1 MGIRKGCGDSS
12 VGDGCPAH
20 QERASFSSGPAAPAL
35 GVNATVCGNT
45 GFRSQGGGPG
55 AGGLPLPLGS
65 PHWASWD
72 HPSTGQRADSSP
84 SPRGDLQ
91 VDTGAGGFSPE
102 KCARSLDTH
111 ASPVRQMHRGY
122 RRRGG
127 LYPPKLLG
135 PSPPRPGPQDV
146 TEVPDT

>member
-1 MGIRKGCGDSS
+1 M
-12 VGDGCPAH
+12 
-20 QERASFSSGPAAPAL
+20 
-35 GVNATVCGNT
+35 
-45 GFRSQGGGPG
+45 
-55 AGGLPLPLGS
+55 GGLPLPLGF
-65 PHWASWD
+65 PL
-72 HPSTGQRADSSP
+72 TGPPGIAPGTGRRADSSP

-91 VDTGAGGFSPE
+91 VDTVGGRGGFSPE

-135 PSPPRPGPQDV
+135 PSPRRLGSQDV